1 MDSST
6 DPLELAA
13 ARLIGELD
21 GVRTPEG
28 VVRCLLRA
36 FDRVSAAA
44 GDLPDEEVVMRAEA
58 MARDL
63 LTAGLQSRRL
73 AS

>member
-6 DPLELAA
+6 DPLDIAA
-13 ARLIGELD
+13 ARLVAELD
-21 GVRTPEG
+21 GLRTPEV

-36 FDRVSAAA
+36 FDRVSSASA
-44 GDLPDEEVVMRAEA
+44 DLPDIEVVTRAEA
-58 MARDL
+58 MAREL

>member
-1 MDSST
+1 MDSAT

-13 ARLIGELD
+13 ARLVGEMEGL
-21 GVRTPEG
+21 RNPEV

-44 GDLPDEEVVMRAEA
+44 PDLPDDEVVTRAEA
-58 MARDL
+58 MARGL

>member
-21 GVRTPEG
+21 GVRTPEV

-36 FDRVSAAA
+36 FDRVSAAEP
-44 GDLPDEEVVMRAEA
+44 DLPDEEVVVRAEA
-58 MARDL
+58 MAREL
-63 LTAGLQSRRL
+63 LTAGLESRRL